1 MKKASNA
8 STSGPPAGSMPAVHR
23 HRDESDRPTSKIR
36 RDEGRFKRPDCAYLK
51 RGREA
56 LKIGTWNVRTLYQ
69 LGKLENLR
77 REAESLDIDILGLSE
92 TVL

>member
-1 MKKASNA
+1 
-8 STSGPPAGSMPAVHR
+8 MPAVDS
-23 HRDESDRPTSKIR
+23 HRDESDQSSSRIR

-69 LGKLENLR
+69 LGKLDNLR
-77 REAESLDIDILGLSE
+77 KEADSLDIGCRIWRE
-92 TVL
+92 W